1 MSKLKPCPFC
11 GGRAYMVTEKTYDGY
26 KTVIYCMSG
35 IDVGCF
41 ATSTH
46 WALKKAWAEES
57 AIKAWNHRVNG
68 VCKDA

>member
-1 MSKLKPCPFC
+1 
-11 GGRAYMVTEKTYDGY
+11 MVTEKTYDGY
-26 KTVIYCMSG
+26 RTVIYCMSG
-35 IDVGCF
+35 IEVGCF